1 MTSLVVHGIVK
12 KQKIRHIF
20 GFISPNSLKLCR
32 LGQSTK
38 LNSILVLDMVAR
50 TTDWFPGLFY
60 LNMNFSNF
68 GHSKYFCFVLYC
80 PVAL

>member
-12 KQKIRHIF
+12 NLKTRHIF
-20 GFISPNSLKLCR
+20 GFISPNCLKLCR

-38 LNSILVLDMVAR
+38 LNSILVLDTVAK

-60 LNMNFSNF
+60 INMNFSNF
-68 GHSKYFCFVLYC
+68 GQCKYFCFVLYC